1 MHVNLLFKKIAAL
14 IPCLLLTVALNAQ
27 TVTKAF
33 RSVPLKTVLE
43 EVERQTGYS
52 ILFENE
58 DVDVSRP
65 VTATFKDATLQTVLD
80 TVLDK
85 SLRYTVKGGGKLVTI
100 SRRSPVSAPTAPNG
114 EMTVAGTVISSADNQ
129 PIVGANIYVEGTNV
143 GTTTDAGGNYKLTV
157 PASAKTVTVS
167 FLGYDTKKISVR
179 DIHLFKLITLADAS
193 NKLEDVVVVGFGVQ
207 KKESLV
213 GAV

>member
-157 PASAKTVTVS
+157 PASAKTVTV
-167 FLGYDTKKISVR
+167 
-179 DIHLFKLITLADAS
+179 
-193 NKLEDVVVVGFGVQ
+193 
-207 KKESLV
+207 
-213 GAV
+213 